1 MSGLV
6 TVFRSTDLGAP
17 VLSGQAGALL
27 TVLNTVLT
35 INHCFTTQDD
45 VGFVDRSAEARLV
58 GGTAFAMFTTPAT
71 GDRAYFGSPSKFG
84 QLIVD
89 LDTLGVGGTYVW
101 EFWNGTAWTTFSPT
115 DGTSGFTADGTVSW
129 TISALTGWATTIV
142 NGVTQYWVRV
152 RPSGTPSTNPTIFS
166 VTIGGWLISFTGT
179 NQNAYKQGGGNGFF
193 LNVNDNSVGA
203 GGAKE
208 ARALLFETM
217 SAVGTGTGQTP
228 TTGQLATGI
237 TVRKSTT
244 ADATARAWIA
254 LADDKTLY
262 LFVATGDTANV
273 YLAFAVGDFFS
284 TLTGDAFRTVI
295 IGRNAENVGT
305 ATNEN
310 LDRMATALTA
320 AVAGHFIVRSYTTVG
335 TSITA
340 GKHGDYLKG
349 NAQAFLLGNV
359 PYPNNPDSGIYLS
372 PIWVTETTTA
382 LLRGRLRGFWHFLHA
397 ISPINDGDT
406 FNGTGTLSGKTFVLI
421 KQSANAGVF
430 CLETSNTW
438 ETN

>member
-1 MSGLV
+1 MASKV

-27 TVLNTVLT
+27 PVLNALLT
-35 INHCFTTQDD
+35 INHCLTTNDDAGFT
-45 VGFVDRSAEARLV
+45 DRSAEARLD
-58 GGTAFAMFTTPAT
+58 GGTAFAMLPTPAAA
-71 GDRAYFGSPSKFG
+71 DRIYFGSPSQFG
-84 QLIVD
+84 QLIFN
-89 LDTLGVGGTYVW
+89 LDTLGVGGTYVF
-101 EFWNGTAWTTFSPT
+101 EFWNGSTWTTFAPT

-129 TISALTGWATTIV
+129 TISALTGWATVAV

-152 RPSGTPSTNPTIFS
+152 RASADPSTTPTIFS

-179 NQNAYKQGGGNGFF
+179 NQNAYKQGGGNGFY

-203 GGAKE
+203 GAAKE
-208 ARALLFETM
+208 ARALVFETM

-228 TTGQLATGI
+228 TTGQLSTGI
-237 TVRKSTT
+237 TIRKSTS
-244 ADATARAWIA
+244 ADATARSWLA
-254 LADDKTLY
+254 LADDRTLY

-273 YLAFAVGDFFS
+273 YLACAVGDFFS
-284 TLTGDAFRTVI
+284 TLTGDGFRTVI
-295 IGRNAENVGT
+295 IGRNAENAGT
-305 ATNEN
+305 STNEN
-310 LDRMATALTA
+310 LDRMNTALTA
-320 AVAGHFIVRSYTTVG
+320 AVAGHYIVRAYTAVG
-335 TSITA
+335 ASITA

-372 PIWVTETTTA
+372 PIWVTDAATA

-397 ISPINDGDT
+397 IASLNDGDT
-406 FNGTGTLSGKTFVLI
+406 FSGTGSLSGKTFLLI
-421 KQSANAGVF
+421 KQSANAGIY